1 MTPLTANTQVFRGSH
16 FVQQPSYS
24 FTKAQ
29 RLLTASDYSA
39 VFERNHAKASHRHLL
54 LLARKHDGPQSR
66 LGLVIAKKN
75 VKLAVQRNRIKRL
88 AREFFRQ
95 QEPLPQAVDVVLLA
109 RKGLGDL
116 DNQTVYSILQQQ
128 WRRIVRHSQTPS
140 TDNTKD

>member
-1 MTPLTANTQVFRGSH
+1 M
-16 FVQQPSYS
+16 QQPSYS

-39 VFERNHAKASHRHLL
+39 VFENNHAKASHRHLL
-54 LLARKHDGPQSR
+54 LLARKHDGPNSR

-95 QEPLPQAVDVVLLA
+95 QDALPQAVDVVLLA

-128 WRRIVRHSQTPS
+128 WRRLASRLNTSS
-140 TDNTKD
+140 TNHRQD